1 MVDFKDIKDCFE
13 RNDMKTLKGL
23 VAQADIFDIIK
34 LIEDLPSD
42 EQVVVFRLLD
52 KEKALETF
60 EQLEP
65 TLQQELISS
74 FKEDRAI
81 EIFSEMD
88 PDDQAR
94 LLDELPARV
103 AKNLL
108 TSLSPEER
116 RKTADLMGYPP
127 GTAGRIMTPEYVRLR
142 RNITVEEALNVIKEK
157 GKDKETVYTLYVTD
171 DKRKLEGV
179 VSLRDLVMASPEQ
192 RVEEVMTDQVISV
205 STETNQE
212 EVARILQDR
221 DLLAVP
227 VVDKENRLVGII
239 TIDDAVDILE
249 EETTRDIFDKVGIT
263 SFSQR
268 ESARSQRLV
277 TGSLWDVWKVRVPFL
292 VITLIGGLLA
302 GAVIGAFEE
311 TLEAIAAVAIFIP
324 VIMDMGGNVGT
335 QSSTIFTRAF
345 VLGHINIERFGR
357 YLLRE
362 VGIGLSIGVV
372 MGTAAGIIA
381 SFWQDP
387 NLGMAVGISLAL
399 TVTLATSLGYL
410 VPFILFRLGF
420 DQAAGSDPFIT
431 TIKDISGL
439 FIYFFFV
446 NIFLGHLLV

>member
-1 MVDFKDIKDCFE
+1 MVEFKNIEDCFE
-13 RNDMKTLKGL
+13 RNDMNTLKSL

-34 LIEDLPSD
+34 LIEDLPS
-42 EQVVVFRLLD
+42 EERVVVFRLLD

-65 TLQQELISS
+65 TLQQELIFS
-74 FKEDRAI
+74 FKEERAI

-103 AKNLL
+103 AKTLL
-108 TSLSPEER
+108 ASLSPEER

-142 RNITVEEALNVIKEK
+142 RNITVEEALKIIKEK

-171 DKRKLEGV
+171 NKRKLEGV
-179 VSLRDLVMASPEQ
+179 VSLRDLVMASADE
-192 RVEEVMTDQVISV
+192 RVEEVMKDQVVSV
-205 STETNQE
+205 GTETNQE

-268 ESARSQRLV
+268 ESARSHRLV
-277 TGSLWDVWKVRVPFL
+277 TGSLWEAWKVRVPFL
-292 VITLIGGLLA
+292 IITLIGGLLA
-302 GAVIGAFEE
+302 GAVIGAYEE

-345 VLGHINIERFGR
+345 VLGHINLERFGR

-362 VGIGLSIGVV
+362 
-372 MGTAAGIIA
+372 MG
-381 SFWQDP
+381 
-387 NLGMAVGISLAL
+387 
-399 TVTLATSLGYL
+399 
-410 VPFILFRLGF
+410 
-420 DQAAGSDPFIT
+420 
-431 TIKDISGL
+431 
-439 FIYFFFV
+439 
-446 NIFLGHLLV
+446 